1 MLVSNLNII
10 ISIVCYCFVLL
21 RAKFLRQ
28 NHAGDSCLCMTHIAV
43 EMSAGMQ
50 FSFTISE
57 RISFVV
63 SILFSVLNRDFV
75 CSNETQLKF
84 DQTKNRMMIVV
95 YSATFSIFI

>member
-1 MLVSNLNII
+1 MLVPNLNII

-57 RISFVV
+57 TI
-63 SILFSVLNRDFV
+63 FSVLNRDFV
-75 CSNETQLKF
+75 CSNETQLIF